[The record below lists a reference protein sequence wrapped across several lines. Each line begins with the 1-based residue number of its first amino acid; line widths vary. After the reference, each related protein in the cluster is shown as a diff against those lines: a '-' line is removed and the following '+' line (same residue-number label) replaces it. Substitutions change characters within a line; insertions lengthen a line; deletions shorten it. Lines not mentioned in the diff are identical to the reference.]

1 MDKERE
7 RIQADLR
14 GLIDGD
20 IRCDDVFV
28 QMYASDASVYELRPL
43 GVGRPRGLSDVVAC
57 VQYAAENGLPI
68 HARMRGTGVAGE
80 SLGAGLV
87 LDSYVLHASSH

>member
-20 IRCDDVFV
+20 VRCDDVFV
-28 QMYASDASVYELRPL
+28 QMYASDASVYEIRPL
-43 GVGRPRGLSDVVAC
+43 GVVRPRGLADVVAC
-57 VQYAAENGLPI
+57 VQYAAKHQLPI
-68 HARMRGTGVAGE
+68 HAGSWFWCGGRVAGC
-80 SLGAGLV
+80 GAG
-87 LDSYVLHASSH
+87 A